1 VDTCFK
7 NFEMGQTE
15 ISYKNEFSHT
25 NLKNAKLSKTILN
38 ESGNEL
44 FLFRHP
50 NYQKLWRILSKKKYP
65 REQERDGFT
74 LPRPNF
80 LGPNV

>member
-1 VDTCFK
+1 VDTGFK
-7 NFEMGQTE
+7 KFEMGQTE

-25 NLKNAKLSKTILN
+25 NLKNAKLSKIIFN

-50 NYQKLWRILSKKKYP
+50 NYQKLWRIRSKKNIP
-65 REQERDGFT
+65 ENRIGMVSLCPDLIFWGQM
-74 LPRPNF
+74 
-80 LGPNV
+80 